1 MGCCRPASF
10 EKCLSV
16 FSLIPLPRGGLVLP
30 SSVRSCLSSPALGP
44 LTPGPPHL
52 VPAPPRAASPPY
64 LVLEAA
70 VHIGSQRVSRKRL
83 GYPTWPSF
91 LFLPKACACFSGM
104 VSERAV
110 VLTPLRA
117 QVPKQASQAHRTSP
131 FILSPLKNLYGRQE
145 SVMGRGENPRARL
158 GSGSFSISSHD
169 LRKTAQPLSLGFLAH
184 AIGLK
189 TLPASCISCEE

>member
-16 FSLIPLPRGGLVLP
+16 FSLILLPRGGLVLP
-30 SSVRSCLSSPALGP
+30 SSARSCLSSPALGP
-44 LTPGPPHL
+44 LTPGPSHL
-52 VPAPPRAASPPY
+52 IPAPPRAASPPY

-131 FILSPLKNLYGRQE
+131 FIP
-145 SVMGRGENPRARL
+145 
-158 GSGSFSISSHD
+158 
-169 LRKTAQPLSLGFLAH
+169 
-184 AIGLK
+184 
-189 TLPASCISCEE
+189 LPAQELIWETGEHDGQG